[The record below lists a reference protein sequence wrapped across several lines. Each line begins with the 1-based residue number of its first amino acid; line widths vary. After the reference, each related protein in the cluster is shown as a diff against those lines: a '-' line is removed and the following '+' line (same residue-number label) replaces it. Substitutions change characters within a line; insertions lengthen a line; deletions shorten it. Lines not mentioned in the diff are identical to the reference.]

1 MSVREQLTDFPG
13 FQINIKDQLP
23 PLNGFRNA
31 YDIERK
37 DLLDQV
43 ISQTFSIRSGG
54 KKVHTV
60 SQNEQVWHYWSIY
73 SVKRGKV

>member
-43 ISQTFSIRSGG
+43 RN
-54 KKVHTV
+54 
-60 SQNEQVWHYWSIY
+60 QNSYFLLFPNLL
-73 SVKRGKV
+73 K

>member
-43 ISQTFSIRSGG
+43 R
-54 KKVHTV
+54 
-60 SQNEQVWHYWSIY
+60 N
-73 SVKRGKV
+73 